1 VVGLRMMSRNYDW
14 SIRFAAMAGVA
25 IVALALMAY
34 GGSHRPRVG
43 DKIDLPALK
52 LLDGQRLPAGYFRG
66 RAVVVEYWASW
77 CSYCR
82 QQDPYLESLALNTGG
97 KGLDIL
103 AVSVDSSA
111 SAAKAYIQKHQY
123 TFSAVMQNGA
133 LRRLFGDPH
142 VIPELFVIT
151 GDGRIA
157 EIIRGQTSG
166 TNILGLA
173 RYARAHDGGDH
184 TLQAYRSY

>member
-1 VVGLRMMSRNYDW
+1 
-14 SIRFAAMAGVA
+14 MAGVA
-25 IVALALMAY
+25 IVALVLMAY
-34 GGSHRPRVG
+34 GGNRRLKVG
-43 DKIDLPALK
+43 DKVNLPALK

-66 RAVVVEYWASW
+66 KAVVVEYWASW

-97 KGLDIL
+97 QGLDIL

-166 TNILGLA
+166 ASILGLA
-173 RYARAHDGGDH
+173 RYARAHRGGNH
-184 TLQAYRSY
+184 ALKTYRSY